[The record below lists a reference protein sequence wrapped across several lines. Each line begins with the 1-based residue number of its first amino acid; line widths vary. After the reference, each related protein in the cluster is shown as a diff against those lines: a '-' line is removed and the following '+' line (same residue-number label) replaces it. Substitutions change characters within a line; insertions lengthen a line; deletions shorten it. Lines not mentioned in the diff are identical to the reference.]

1 MDVFNKLLYLIRKG
15 KIYWGQLSSVN
26 YDDGNYEWFTY
37 DKLGRITQAE
47 NPTSQTLWEYDVLGR
62 IVAETQNGH
71 RISHQYNAYGNR
83 TAMESS
89 LGAKL
94 QHTYNEWGEWVMFQM
109 CC

>member
-1 MDVFNKLLYLIRKG
+1 
-15 KIYWGQLSSVN
+15 
-26 YDDGNYEWFTY
+26 
-37 DKLGRITQAE
+37 
-47 NPTSQTLWEYDVLGR
+47 VLGR

-71 RISHQYNAYGNR
+71 RITHQYNAYGNR

-94 QHTYNEWGEWVMFQM
+94 QHTYNKWGEWVMFQM

>member
-1 MDVFNKLLYLIRKG
+1 
-15 KIYWGQLSSVN
+15 
-26 YDDGNYEWFTY
+26 
-37 DKLGRITQAE
+37 
-47 NPTSQTLWEYDVLGR
+47 VLGR
-62 IVAETQNGH
+62 IIAETQNGH
-71 RISHQYNAYGNR
+71 RITHQYNAYGNR

>member
-1 MDVFNKLLYLIRKG
+1 M
-15 KIYWGQLSSVN
+15 GQLSSVN

-71 RISHQYNAYGNR
+71 RITHQYNAYGNR

-94 QHTYNEWGEWVMFQM
+94 QHTYNEWGRVGNVPDVLLKFQ
-109 CC
+109 

>member
-1 MDVFNKLLYLIRKG
+1 MVRGTYILVFIGSIKFSIKATKDNNNPR
-15 KIYWGQLSSVN
+15 
-26 YDDGNYEWFTY
+26 
-37 DKLGRITQAE
+37 E

-71 RISHQYNAYGNR
+71 RITHQYNAYGNR

-94 QHTYNEWGEWVMFQM
+94 QHTYNEWGECLRTEVNQQAQAVMFQM